1 MLKQAKSL
9 DKEWMSLYRKDRDRY
24 LELLKYQVQLSDQR
38 YWENRKNYFF
48 VMNNLITEKLTAE
61 DFIVSFG
68 VSGKKMEIDLR

>member
-1 MLKQAKSL
+1 
-9 DKEWMSLYRKDRDRY
+9 MSLYRKDRDRY

-38 YWENRKNYFF
+38 YWENRKNYFS

-68 VSGKKMEIDLR
+68 VSGKKMEIDLRQIVNLI